1 MRTIGII
8 GLGHVGMT
16 TAFNVVAQNLV
27 DQLVLFET
35 NTAKA
40 NAEFLDIKDAL
51 GAVPQQ
57 QTQIVMNDYSALKTA
72 DCVVFAA
79 GQGDATDDGD
89 RNSEIKTTKKAVDEV
104 LPHLLSSGFHGVL
117 INISNPCDVVTAYW
131 QEKLTLP
138 QNQVIGTGTMLDTNR
153 MRRGV
158 AEALHISVADVAGYN
173 LGEHGES
180 QFTAWSTVHLL
191 NQNEQAVKDLDQA
204 AVEKAARLG
213 GWTIFDG
220 KHYTSYGIAMTAV
233 ELIKAVMSDSHQIY
247 ALSYFDTAVQT
258 YIGHLGKVGKH
269 GIVEALDLTLTAA
282 EQQKYQISA
291 KIIRENLAK
300 MKTL

>member
-27 DQLVLFET
+27 DRLVLFET
-35 NTAKA
+35 NSDKA
-40 NAEFLDIKDAL
+40 QAEWLDIKDAL
-51 GAVPQQ
+51 SATPQKYVE
-57 QTQIVMNDYSALKTA
+57 IAMNNYALLKEA
-72 DCVVFAA
+72 DCVIFAA

-104 LPHLLSSGFHGVL
+104 LPKLLASGFHGVL
-117 INISNPCDVVTAYW
+117 VNISNPCDVVTAYW
-131 QEKLTLP
+131 QEKLDYSRAK
-138 QNQVIGTGTMLDTNR
+138 VIGTGTMLDTNR

-158 AEALHISVADVAGYN
+158 AEALKVSVSEVTGYN
-173 LGEHGES
+173 MGEHGES

-191 NQNEQAVKDLDQA
+191 NQSQKVIDQLDQP

-220 KHYTSYGIAMTAV
+220 KHYTSYGIAMAAV
-233 ELIKAVMSDSHQIY
+233 ELVKAILSDSQQVFS
-247 ALSYFDTAVQT
+247 LSYYDDKEKT
-258 YIGHLGKVGKH
+258 YIGHLAKIGSK
-269 GIVEALDLTLTAA
+269 GIAATLPVILNA
-282 EQQKYQISA
+282 EEYKKYQTSA
-291 KIIRENLAK
+291 AVIRKNLTQ
-300 MKTL
+300 MKAL